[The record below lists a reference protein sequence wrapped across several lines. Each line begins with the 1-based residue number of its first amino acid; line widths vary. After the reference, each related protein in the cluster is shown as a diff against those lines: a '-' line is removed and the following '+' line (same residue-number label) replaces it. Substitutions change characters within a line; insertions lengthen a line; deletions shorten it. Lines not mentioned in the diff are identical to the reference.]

1 MSDRIVA
8 AILAAI
14 WIAAGLGALVVG
26 LWLRPALLPV
36 LLAPFALGYGW
47 LWVRVA
53 RTGRRPAMA
62 RGPRRSPRWPG

>member
-53 RTGRRPAMA
+53 RTGRRQPWPFRQRL
-62 RGPRRSPRWPG
+62 RG